1 VADTT
6 NQVFLLLVDWA
17 EALLERVSRKAHSG
31 VPEVT
36 QTFIEP
42 YAARRR

>member
-1 VADTT
+1 MADTT
-6 NQVFLLLVDWA
+6 NQVFLLVDRV
-17 EALLERVSRKAHSG
+17 EALLERVSRKVRSV